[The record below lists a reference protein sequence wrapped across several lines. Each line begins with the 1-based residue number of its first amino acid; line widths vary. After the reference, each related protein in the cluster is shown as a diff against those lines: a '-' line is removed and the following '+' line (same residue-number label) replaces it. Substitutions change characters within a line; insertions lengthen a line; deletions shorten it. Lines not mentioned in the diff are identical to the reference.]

1 MGLLW
6 IVIDVQRGDCVQK
19 GDLGFLDNC
28 ENEVDLDLWR
38 ILVEL
43 VISEWGYHGKYL

>member
-1 MGLLW
+1 MPDSVKETKMGLLW

-28 ENEVDLDLWR
+28 ENEVEID
-38 ILVEL
+38 
-43 VISEWGYHGKYL
+43 